1 MNVFERAVGVLR
13 NNINAAIGY
22 QQTFEELIKNKDI
35 PRAINMMEDRSK
47 EAAENLRFYHTKT
60 HKIMSRPRRPIYD
73 KEGNYLRDK
82 DVNRIAIPYQM
93 FINEI
98 ALVFMY
104 GQPVKWSN
112 TTHNPYA
119 DERKK
124 LMQLRDTIGN
134 HEDPQGSVEE
144 RKAVVDSI
152 KKTKMS
158 LEEMESRLEEI
169 DAYQDMLDTKFSKFT
184 KVLEDAH
191 FDSSIRQ
198 AKRAAGCEGCS
209 AMLFHTYQEDGE
221 AKLRIKVLSKENN
234 DDIYTMFNEYDKLVA
249 LAWGYNTVDSKK
261 RVIHHYKIMLPNMTY
276 ECHQASGGGWEVVE
290 IPNPSGKINAIVFI
304 QEVEWYQT
312 ETMIERVEVAR
323 SKTGDSNDNFSDPA
337 LVATQEIL
345 NTLPKQE
352 EDSKLYVLKNGG
364 DVHYLERENN
374 NEARND
380 EADALDALI
389 HKMTFTPNISIEEL
403 KGLSNAS
410 GETLKQIFMLAYIKA
425 DKRKETHD
433 GYLTRTSNLVLTLLD
448 SVLDIPGGG
457 YGQLSVGHE
466 FQDPFGTDLQ
476 QVLNDLLRQYNAG
489 GLSLE
494 TLVSRSYLIKN
505 PEKELELIKQEKE
518 QKARE
523 QRETMLLD
531 VFQSAE

>member
-1 MNVFERAVGVLR
+1 MNVFQRAVGVLR
-13 NNINAAIGY
+13 NNINAAVGY
-22 QQTFEELIKNKDI
+22 QQSFEELIKNKDI
-35 PRAINMMEDRSK
+35 PRAIAMMEDRSK
-47 EAAENLRFYHTKT
+47 VAAENLRFYHTES
-60 HKIMSRPRRPIYD
+60 HKIMTRPRKAIYD

-112 TTHNPYA
+112 STTNPYA

-124 LMQLRDTIGN
+124 LMQLRETIGN
-134 HEDPQGSVEE
+134 HEDPQKSIGE

-158 LEEMESRLEEI
+158 IEEMESRLEEI
-169 DAYQDMLDTKFSKFT
+169 DAYQDMLDAKFAKFT

-234 DDIYTMFNEYDKLVA
+234 DDIYTMFNEYGKLA
-249 LAWGYNTVDSKK
+249 AAAWGYNTLDSRR
-261 RVIHHYKIMLPNMTY
+261 RVVHHYKIYLPHMTY
-276 ECHQASGGGWEVVE
+276 ECHQATGGAWEVDEV
-290 IPNPSGKINAIVFI
+290 PNPSGKIPLIIFI
-304 QEVEWYQT
+304 QDVEWYQT
-312 ETMIERVEVAR
+312 DTMIERVELAQSR
-323 SKTGDSNDNFSDPA
+323 TGDSNDNFADPA
-337 LVATQEIL
+337 LVATQDIL

-364 DVHYLERENN
+364 EMHYLERTNN
-374 NEARND
+374 NEARQD
-380 EADALDALI
+380 EVDKLDSLI
-389 HKMTFTPNISIEEL
+389 LKMSFTPNISIEEL

-410 GETLKQIFMLAYIKA
+410 GETLRQIFMLAYIKA

-433 GYLTRTSNLVLTLLD
+433 GYLTRTSNLVLSLLD
-448 SVLDIPGGG
+448 KVLDIPGGG
-457 YGQLSVGHE
+457 YSDLVVGHE
-466 FQDPFGTDLQ
+466 FQDPFGTDLER
-476 QVLNDLLRQYNAG
+476 VLNDLLRQYNAG

-494 TLVSRSYLIKN
+494 TLVSSSYLVKN
-505 PEKELELIKQEKE
+505 PEKEMELIKQEKE
-518 QKARE
+518 QKAKE
-523 QRETMLLD
+523 QRESMLLD

>member
-1 MNVFERAVGVLR
+1 MNVFQRAVGVLR

-35 PRAINMMEDRSK
+35 PRAISMMEDRSK
-47 EAAENLRFYHTKT
+47 AAEENLRFYHTKT
-60 HKIMSRPRRPIYD
+60 HKVMKRPRRAIYD

-82 DVNRIAIPYQM
+82 DVNRIAIPYQQ

-112 TTHNPYA
+112 LTPNPYSA
-119 DERKK
+119 ERK
-124 LMQLRDTIGN
+124 QLLDSLDT
-134 HEDPQGSVEE
+134 
-144 RKAVVDSI
+144 
-152 KKTKMS
+152 
-158 LEEMESRLEEI
+158 LEAGTAEYNTATARIAEI
-169 DAYQDMLDTKFSKFT
+169 DNYQSAIDDKFSKFT
-184 KVLEDAH
+184 ATLEAAH
-191 FDSSIRQ
+191 FDSSIRE
-198 AKRAAGCEGCS
+198 AKRVAGCEGCS
-209 AMLFHTYQEDGE
+209 AMVFHTYQDGGE

-249 LAWGYNTVDSKK
+249 CAWGYNTVDSKQ
-261 RVIHHYKIMLPNMTY
+261 RVVHHYKIMLPDVTY
-276 ECHQASGGGWEVVE
+276 ECSQTAAGAWDVVE
-290 IPNPSGKINAIVFI
+290 IPNPSGKIQVIIFI
-304 QEVEWYQT
+304 QEVEWG
-312 ETMIERVEVAR
+312 ETDSMIERVEMAR
-323 SKTGDSNDNFSDPA
+323 SKTGDSNDNFADPA

-374 NEARND
+374 NEARQE
-380 EADALDALI
+380 EAEDLDALI
-389 HKMTFTPNISIEEL
+389 LKMSFTPNISIEEL

-410 GETLKQIFMLAYIKA
+410 GATLRQIFMLAYIKA
-425 DKRKETHD
+425 DKRKDKHD
-433 GYLTRTSNLVLTLLD
+433 QYLTRISNLVVSLLD

-457 YGQLSVGHE
+457 YSDLVIGHE

-476 QVLNDLLRQYNAG
+476 QVLNDLLKQYNAG

-494 TLVSRSYLIKN
+494 TLVSKSYLVKN
-505 PEKELELIKQEKE
+505 PEKELELIKKETEK
-518 QKARE
+518 KNKE
-523 QRETMLLD
+523 QRESMMLD
-531 VFQSAE
+531 VFQSAQ